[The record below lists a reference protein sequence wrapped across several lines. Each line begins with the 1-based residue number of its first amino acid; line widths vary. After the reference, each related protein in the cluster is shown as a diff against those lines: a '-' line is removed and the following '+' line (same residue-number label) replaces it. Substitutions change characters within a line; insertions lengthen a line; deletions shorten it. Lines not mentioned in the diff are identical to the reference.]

1 MTTRE
6 LFNNTQQSLQSLYP
20 ENEAKTIVEW
30 LFCDVL
36 KLKNRIALYENFD
49 IIIPEQTQTKIQRK
63 LKRLQQFEPIQY
75 VLHKAWFMNLELHV
89 SSDVL
94 IPRPETE
101 ELCHTLLNEVKL
113 ANANLLDLA
122 TGSGCLAI
130 AIKKT
135 KPNWEVTATDISPS
149 ALKLSNCNASR
160 HKVNINFV
168 LDDMLHSSLIHTKKQ
183 FDIIVS
189 NPPYIPISEKKIMRP
204 NVTNYEP
211 SIALYVPDQ
220 DPLLFYRAI
229 AQIAEECL
237 HPNGSIYMEVHENY
251 ANKKKAF
258 FESKNWN
265 TKIYFDMNDKPRFI
279 KAQKNG

>member
-1 MTTRE
+1 
-6 LFNNTQQSLQSLYP
+6 
-20 ENEAKTIVEW
+20 
-30 LFCDVL
+30 
-36 KLKNRIALYENFD
+36 
-49 IIIPEQTQTKIQRK
+49 
-63 LKRLQQFEPIQY
+63 
-75 VLHKAWFMNLELHV
+75 
-89 SSDVL
+89 
-94 IPRPETE
+94 
-101 ELCHTLLNEVKL
+101 
-113 ANANLLDLA
+113 
-122 TGSGCLAI
+122 
-130 AIKKT
+130 
-135 KPNWEVTATDISPS
+135 
-149 ALKLSNCNASR
+149 
-160 HKVNINFV
+160 
-168 LDDMLHSSLIHTKKQ
+168 
-183 FDIIVS
+183 
-189 NPPYIPISEKKIMRP
+189 MRP